1 MEDDARAELGGEH
14 DDDRFDVARA
24 LVSRVVVSPRPKVFV
39 VVGAREGGSRL
50 GIVVEP

>member
-1 MEDDARAELGGEH
+1 MEDDARAGLGGEH

-39 VVGAREGGSRL
+39 VGAREGGSRL